1 MPVAYLWEFK
11 ITQGKVPGRPEA
23 PLSWKEYALTED
35 SMSPACAI
43 PRSQIEQENL
53 CIEFPQ
59 LIGEVNWGWAVH
71 DATETAVGTTHGGEL
86 GLELE
91 YSAQEIYQRKMYD
104 PV

>member
-1 MPVAYLWEFK
+1 
-11 ITQGKVPGRPEA
+11 
-23 PLSWKEYALTED
+23 
-35 SMSPACAI
+35 
-43 PRSQIEQENL
+43 
-53 CIEFPQ
+53 